1 MQHGAVDINKAPC
14 LNRNKSTVL
23 RRGKAMRVRD
33 MPQIIVRTPLAVKE
47 WLEQKAAE
55 EERSQNWIAV
65 KILEEAM
72 KRDEQRSQK

>member
-1 MQHGAVDINKAPC
+1 
-14 LNRNKSTVL
+14 
-23 RRGKAMRVRD
+23 MRVRD